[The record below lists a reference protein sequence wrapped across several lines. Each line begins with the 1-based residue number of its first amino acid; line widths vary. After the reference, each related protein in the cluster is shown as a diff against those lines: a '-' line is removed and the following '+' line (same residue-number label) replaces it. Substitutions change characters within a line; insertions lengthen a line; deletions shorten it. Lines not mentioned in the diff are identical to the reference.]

1 MLDCLDTAA
10 ATEWLAGCYGYVMAS
25 CVVSGQVCA
34 VSALWAASV
43 QVLPCTVSPHSL
55 SHSFNIDIAATL
67 SHRPLSNA
75 GVGP

>member
-10 ATEWLAGCYGYVMAS
+10 ATEWLAGCYGYVMVS

-43 QVLPCTVSPHSL
+43 QVLPCTVS
-55 SHSFNIDIAATL
+55 L